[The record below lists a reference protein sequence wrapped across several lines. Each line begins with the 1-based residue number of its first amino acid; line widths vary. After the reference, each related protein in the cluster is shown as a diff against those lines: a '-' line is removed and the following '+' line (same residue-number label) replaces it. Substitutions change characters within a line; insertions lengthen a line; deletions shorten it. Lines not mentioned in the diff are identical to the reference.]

1 MKLEVGKTYRDRDG
15 EHVKILHEA
24 ISSIYPFVGANRE
37 SYADNGRLHKD
48 TITMQDLIE
57 EVVVDNRAANSPDTP
72 NVTIPL
78 DWSVQ
83 GVHMQTD
90 IVAPIGTY
98 VPKEKVKK
106 TRIQFVN
113 VYPDGV
119 SGLYLSLEYAKESS
133 RSDVIATVPV
143 TIEWE
148 EEEV

>member
-106 TRIQFVN
+106 TRIQ
-113 VYPDGV
+113 
-119 SGLYLSLEYAKESS
+119 
-133 RSDVIATVPV
+133 
-143 TIEWE
+143 
-148 EEEV
+148 